1 MSAPARLA
9 GFAAVLAVVLLAGLG
24 IGRAVGPV
32 AGEPVDRHD
41 AGSAHGQ
48 HADDEGAGDHAEAPE
63 LSGLAV
69 ALDGYVLRPGAT
81 TLPAGGAPFRF
92 VVEGPDGRPVVDYD
106 QTHDRELHLVVVRRD
121 GSGFQHLH
129 PERRADGTWE
139 TDLVLGPGA
148 HRAYADF
155 APAGLEAR
163 TLAVD
168 LLVPGAVDP
177 QPWPDPADVVRAGDL
192 DIRLDGALRPGEPS
206 RLSFTVTRAG
216 APVDLEPY
224 LGARGHLVALR
235 EGDLGYLH
243 VHAEQD
249 ALDFTATAPTA
260 GRYRLYLQVQVDGVV
275 RTADL
280 TALAENHQHE
290 GDHEETHG

>member
-1 MSAPARLA
+1 MSTPARLA
-9 GFAAVLAVVLLAGLG
+9 GFAAVLAAVLLAGLG

-32 AGEPVDRHD
+32 AGEPLDRHD
-41 AGSAHGQ
+41 AAPAADAPDDHGSA
-48 HADDEGAGDHAEAPE
+48 DDAGHEEAAGTA

-106 QTHDRELHLVVVRRD
+106 LTHERELHLVVVRRD
-121 GSGFQHLH
+121 GTGFSHLH
-129 PERRADGTWE
+129 PERRPDGTWE
-139 TDLVLGPGA
+139 TELVLGPGA

-155 APAGLEAR
+155 APAGQEPR

-177 QPWPDPADVVRAGDL
+177 QPWPDPAQVAQVDDL
-192 DIRLDGALRPGEPS
+192 EVRLDGSLEPGQPS
-206 RLSFTVTRAG
+206 SLSFTVTRGG
-216 APVDLEPY
+216 APVDVEPY

-275 RTADL
+275 RTAEL
-280 TALAENHQHE
+280 TALAGHQHE
-290 GDHEETHG
+290 EAHA